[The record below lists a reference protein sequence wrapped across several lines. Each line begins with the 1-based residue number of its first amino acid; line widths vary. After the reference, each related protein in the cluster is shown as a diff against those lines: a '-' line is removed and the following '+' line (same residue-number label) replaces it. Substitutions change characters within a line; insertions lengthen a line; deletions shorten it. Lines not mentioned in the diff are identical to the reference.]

1 MAYLI
6 LHLDNP
12 DVPLAEKRTY
22 AEAEQFIRR
31 RFPRARRVAYEPG
44 KYATFNRTGRSTTRN
59 WMELYSIV
67 EVE

>member
-1 MAYLI
+1 MYLI

-22 AEAEQFIRR
+22 ADAE
-31 RFPRARRVAYEPG
+31 RFLLRKYPRARRVAYAPG
-44 KYATFNRTGRSTTRN
+44 KYATFNRTGRDTTRN
-59 WMELYSIV
+59 WMDLYSIV